1 MQTNKVVDTFNNGS
15 RQALFHDRKEL
26 HHGHDGCDEET
37 CQLRKDKEARDEAE
51 LEQQKRDD
59 EPAFGKFTSS
69 PALHMGGIAHA
80 LVIPSSSPQ

>member
-1 MQTNKVVDTFNNGS
+1 MQTNKVNDTFSNGS

-51 LEQQKRDD
+51 PEQQKRDD

-80 LVIPSSSPQ
+80 LVIPSSAPP